1 MDRDTWINY
10 YKVLGVTGEASAK
23 EITSAYR
30 VQALKCH
37 PDKNIDDPQASA
49 RFHQLTRAYQVLID
63 EEARRAF
70 DAVLAGRQAFRERE
84 QQLDN
89 HRRTMRD
96 DLLRREREARRR
108 KAEQTEAERR
118 LAQEI
123 DRVRREAAAAR
134 SRATDKNDED
144 VLDDAAL
151 RKRYHQ
157 MRAAA
162 ATAAEAEAETSAT
175 DREKEETE
183 ANLGFIA
190 KRRPLNYE
198 SDVLA
203 RMRQR
208 GRREAEASSSAG
220 DRS

>member
-1 MDRDTWINY
+1 MDKETWIDY
-10 YKVLGVTGEASAK
+10 YKVLSVPSEASTK
-23 EITSAYR
+23 EIISAYR
-30 VQALKCH
+30 VQALRCH

-70 DAVLAGRQAFRERE
+70 DAVLAGRQAHRERE
-84 QQLDN
+84 QQLDQ

-108 KAEQTEAERR
+108 KAEETEAEQR

-134 SRATDKNDED
+134 SRAIDRNDED

-151 RKRYHQ
+151 RRRFHQ

-162 ATAAEAEAETSAT
+162 TEAETGAT
-175 DREKEETE
+175 EGSKAGRGREIETDME
-183 ANLGFIA
+183 VTP
-190 KRRPLNYE
+190 KRRPPNYE
-198 SDVLA
+198 SDILT

-208 GRREAEASSSAG
+208 GKREG
-220 DRS
+220 DGNAC